1 MSKSLKI
8 GITGG
13 SGHIGH
19 NLIAKLS
26 ESEHELRVLV
36 HKTDVRIK
44 SHNISCFKGDI
55 VSFESMLDFCKDLD
69 VIIHLAAL
77 ISIGSFSRKRVFDT
91 NLLGTK
97 HIVNAARQCGVNRF
111 IHFSSIHALVHEPFD
126 EEMDESRDY
135 AINSWVDYEKSKAV
149 AEKWVMEQNST
160 DFEVIVLNPTS
171 VIGPEDP
178 QPSYMGEFQQLALN
192 GKIPGV
198 IPGGYDWVDVR
209 DIVDATIKSVTSGI
223 PGNRYLLSGNW
234 HTIKELSDILLGYGE
249 KKRSLPVMPLWLTK
263 LGIPFL
269 NIYAWLTGSRPIF
282 SKESLYILQH
292 SNRFISNEKARKTLG
307 FKPRPLTETLK
318 DSYIWFKN
326 QNLVK

>member
-1 MSKSLKI
+1 MAEKLKI

-19 NLIAKLS
+19 NLIIRLAQ
-26 ESEHELRVLV
+26 SEHELKVLV
-36 HKTDVRIK
+36 HKADVRIK
-44 SHNISCFKGDI
+44 SPNITCFKGDI
-55 VSFESMLDFCKDLD
+55 VNLESMMDFCKDLD

-77 ISIGSFSRKRVFDT
+77 ISIGSFSKKKVFDT

-97 HIVNAARQCGVNRF
+97 HIVSAAQKCKVKRF
-111 IHFSSIHALVHEPFD
+111 IHFSSIHALVHEPYD
-126 EEMDESRDY
+126 EEMDEGRDY

-149 AEKWVMEQNST
+149 AEKWVMEQNT
-160 DFEVIVLNPTS
+160 NDFEVIVLNPTS

-192 GKIPGV
+192 KKIPGV

-209 DIVDATIKSVTSGI
+209 DIVDATINSIKYGE
-223 PGNRYLLSGNW
+223 PGNRYILSGNW
-234 HTIKELSDILLGYGE
+234 HTIKELSDVLLGFSE
-249 KKRSLPVMPLWLTK
+249 KKRLLPVMPLWLTK

-269 NIYAWLTGSRPIF
+269 NVYAWLTGSRPIF

-292 SNRFISNEKARKTLG
+292 SNRFISNAKARKTLK
-307 FKPRPLTETLK
+307 FNPRPLKETLQ

-326 QNLVK
+326 QNLV